1 MLVRFNHY
9 RGLLQLA
16 ASRLTWLIARLVYI
30 PTTFLTTEQYTDEFA
45 PPNHHLFGE
54 DIQQIYWI
62 STCTGL
68 KTLRTYN
75 INSITFEDE
84 TFLYQLPQNFSQ
96 LKWTLTGKISFSRA
110 TCIALGFSYI
120 CNFPEPILSPISH
133 MGATNED
140 AHPLNIRT
148 VDLDNVVVEKWREA
162 IYKDA
167 EGTEEL
173 QLKFEL
179 NSYFRY

>member
-9 RGLLQLA
+9 RGLLQLP

-30 PTTFLTTEQYTDEFA
+30 SITFLTTEQYTDEFA
-45 PPNHHLFGE
+45 PSNHHLFGE
-54 DIQQIYWI
+54 DIQQIYWV
-62 STCTGL
+62 STCAGL

-84 TFLYQLPQNFSQ
+84 KFLYQLPQNYSR

-110 TCIALGFSYI
+110 TCIALGFSHI
-120 CNFPEPILSPISH
+120 CDFPEPPMSH
-133 MGATNED
+133 MGAINEG
-140 AHPLNIRT
+140 APPHEIRT

-167 EGTEEL
+167 EGAEEL
-173 QLKFEL
+173 ELKFEL
-179 NSYFRY
+179 NSYFQY